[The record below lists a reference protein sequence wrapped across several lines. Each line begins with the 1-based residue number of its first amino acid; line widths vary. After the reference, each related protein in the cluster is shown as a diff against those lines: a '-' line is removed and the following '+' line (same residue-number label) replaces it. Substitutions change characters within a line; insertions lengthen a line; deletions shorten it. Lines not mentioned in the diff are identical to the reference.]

1 MRNFFLKGLAALT
14 MGFAMTACTQ
24 DFNYEEQEQQASLN
38 NAQQTL
44 GFYIPDNQDW
54 VMSTTATATFNV
66 KGLSDDATLYVFSN
80 NPQVERTAIVLAS
93 APMTGT
99 TTTISGFRLPQH
111 VKSLFVGLKQSNGN
125 MIYKYVDV
133 EDGQINANYDFS
145 GNVAR
150 ARTRA
155 NAVIDGDPFT
165 FESTTNYYKTAIPNG
180 AKDINTTGDSECIQ
194 AGVLYASNGMR
205 TGNNKV
211 NLWMGPAVDIYIS
224 GDVTIPSDAY
234 IFSANIYVLPGSTLT
249 MNKQANYECNI
260 YVSAGAIL
268 NYTLTNL
275 QANPYWD
282 NNLGKNVQPMSRL
295 YNKGTVNFG
304 DNFEANNDVIVYNE
318 GTMNG
323 TNITSKPGDGNP
335 SYFYNFGDLILKGK
349 MELNS
354 KSNFYNE
361 GKVSVSGL
369 TEATQ
374 ANIWWI
380 NKGHYTTGSLKMTP
394 WNDTF
399 YNYCQLIVEGNTHF
413 YNGKFYL
420 MDNSYIQ
427 TKTLD
432 VDNFTIHMGN
442 NSGFNCAGNN
452 TWGGDQGGQGDG
464 IYNGFKCTGANS
476 YIRLGGTTTVA
487 GHKKALETTGNVTIA
502 INNIYDKGAGNS
514 GVQPTVQRNE
524 GAIEATFSTLNPTY
538 NSTDCG
544 ATWTS
549 NPPSDTPPT
558 DTPTTET
565 PTIVTP
571 PTENQ
576 TWTYAFE
583 DNKTRCDFDLNDVV
597 IQVRE
602 SEADDTKLIV
612 KMVAA
617 GCQYDNYVWLGENQ
631 ITWDGKA
638 EVHDAFGVAH
648 GVMVNTGNNKGVDMP
663 AVETTIDKPDNFD
676 PQNADFKIRP
686 FRINSNPN
694 DDANAVDGYITI
706 AKEGV
711 ETGLWGP
718 LGLAIPAKWKW
729 PKERNTINWVYL
741 GFTDW
746 GKSSNLTVRTE
757 LSNWYETPEPGL
769 VYGE

>member
-1 MRNFFLKGLAALT
+1 MRNFFLKGVAALT
-14 MGFAMTACTQ
+14 MGLAMTACTK
-24 DFNYEEQEQQASLN
+24 DFNYEVEEQKASLD

-44 GFYIPDNQDW
+44 GFYIPENQDW
-54 VMSTTATATFNV
+54 VMTTTATATFNV

-93 APMTGT
+93 APMAGT

-133 EDGQINANYDFS
+133 EAGKISASYDFS
-145 GNVAR
+145 SPAQ
-150 ARTRA
+150 ARTRS
-155 NAVIDGDPFT
+155 IISEIGDPFT
-165 FESTTNYYKTAIPNG
+165 NYTIDQLNEMYKTSAHSDAKTTSEINFNDQNSYQSYGSIKLENETVGFHFWQG
-180 AKDINTTGDSECIQ
+180 A
-194 AGVLYASNGMR
+194 R
-205 TGNNKV
+205 
-211 NLWMGPAVDIYIS
+211 DIYIS
-224 GDVTIPSDAY
+224 GTVTLNVDGTNSMNQARIYLLPNSTLNFNMDNF
-234 IFSANIYVLPGSTLT
+234 INNLEIYVARNAT
-249 MNKQANYECNI
+249 
-260 YVSAGAIL
+260 L
-268 NYTLTNL
+268 NYNAEKLYKQDGGGIIFNRGTLNL
-275 QANPYWD
+275 Q
-282 NNLGKNVQPMSRL
+282 
-295 YNKGTVNFG
+295 
-304 DNFEANNDVIVYNE
+304 DNFEANQSSIVYNE
-318 GTMNG
+318 GTIYG
-323 TNITSKPGDGNP
+323 KNITSKPQDSMP
-335 SYFYNFGDLILKGK
+335 SYFYNFGDLVLTGNMI
-349 MELNS
+349 LNS
-354 KSNFYNE
+354 SSNFFNE
-361 GKVSVSGL
+361 GTVSVAGQ

-380 NKGHYTTGSLKMTP
+380 NKGHYTTNTLVMHP

-399 YNYCQLIVEGNTHF
+399 YNYCQLIVEDNTHF
-413 YNGKFYL
+413 YNGAFHL

-427 TKTLD
+427 TGTLD

-442 NSGFNCAGNN
+442 NSGFNCTGNN
-452 TWGGDQGGQGDG
+452 TWGDQGGQGDG
-464 IYNGFKCTGANS
+464 IYNGFKCTGTNS

-514 GVQPTVQRNE
+514 GVQPTIQRNE
-524 GAIEATFSTLNPTY
+524 GAIEATFNTLNPTY

-549 NPPSDTPPT
+549 TPST

-571 PTENQ
+571 TTENQ
-576 TWTYAFE
+576 SWTYAFE
-583 DNKTRCDFDLNDVV
+583 DNKTKCDFDLNDVV

-612 KMVAA
+612 KLVAA

-663 AVETTIDKPDNFD
+663 AVETTIDKPEGFD
-676 PQNADFKIRP
+676 FQNADFKIRP

-694 DDANAVDGYITI
+694 DEDNATSDYITI
-706 AKEGV
+706 VKEGV
-711 ETGLWGP
+711 STGLWGP

-729 PKERNTINWVYL
+729 PKERYTVNYAYPT
-741 GFTDW
+741 FTDW
-746 GKSSNLTVRTE
+746 GKTSDLTLRADE
-757 LSNWYETPEPGL
+757 AGWYENPASGL

>member
-1 MRNFFLKGLAALT
+1 M
-14 MGFAMTACTQ
+14 Q
-24 DFNYEEQEQQASLN
+24 
-38 NAQQTL
+38 
-44 GFYIPDNQDW
+44 
-54 VMSTTATATFNV
+54 
-66 KGLSDDATLYVFSN
+66 
-80 NPQVERTAIVLAS
+80 
-93 APMTGT
+93 
-99 TTTISGFRLPQH
+99 
-111 VKSLFVGLKQSNGN
+111 
-125 MIYKYVDV
+125 
-133 EDGQINANYDFS
+133 
-145 GNVAR
+145 
-150 ARTRA
+150 
-155 NAVIDGDPFT
+155 
-165 FESTTNYYKTAIPNG
+165 
-180 AKDINTTGDSECIQ
+180 
-194 AGVLYASNGMR
+194 
-205 TGNNKV
+205 
-211 NLWMGPAVDIYIS
+211 
-224 GDVTIPSDAY
+224 
-234 IFSANIYVLPGSTLT
+234 
-249 MNKQANYECNI
+249 
-260 YVSAGAIL
+260 
-268 NYTLTNL
+268 
-275 QANPYWD
+275 
-282 NNLGKNVQPMSRL
+282 
-295 YNKGTVNFG
+295 
-304 DNFEANNDVIVYNE
+304 DNFEANQSSIVYNE
-318 GTMNG
+318 GTIYG
-323 TNITSKPGDGNP
+323 KNITSKPGDGNP

-399 YNYCQLIVEGNTHF
+399 YNYCQLIVEDNTHF
-413 YNGKFYL
+413 YNGAFHL

-427 TKTLD
+427 TGTLD

-442 NSGFNCAGNN
+442 NSGFNCTGNN
-452 TWGGDQGGQGDG
+452 TWGDQGGQGDG
-464 IYNGFKCTGANS
+464 IYNGFKCTGTNS

-514 GVQPTVQRNE
+514 GVQPTIQRNE
-524 GAIEATFSTLNPTY
+524 GAIEATFNTLNPTY

-549 NPPSDTPPT
+549 TPSA

-576 TWTYAFE
+576 SWTYAFE
-583 DNKTRCDFDLNDVV
+583 DNKTKCDFDLNDVV

-612 KMVAA
+612 KLVAA

-663 AVETTIDKPDNFD
+663 AVETTIDKPEGFD
-676 PQNADFKIRP
+676 FQNADFKIRP

-694 DDANAVDGYITI
+694 DEDNATSDYITI
-706 AKEGV
+706 VKEGNG
-711 ETGLWGP
+711 EELWGP

-729 PKERNTINWVYL
+729 PKERNTISYAYQQ
-741 GFTDW
+741 FTDW
-746 GKSSNLTVRTE
+746 GKEADLTLRADE
-757 LSNWYETPEPGL
+757 SGWYEYPESGL
-769 VYGE
+769 VYGD

>member
-1 MRNFFLKGLAALT
+1 MRNLFFKGFAAIT
-14 MGFAMTACTQ
+14 MGLTMTACMQ
-24 DFNYEEQEQQASLN
+24 EFDYEEQEQQASLN

-66 KGLSDDATLYVFSN
+66 KGLSDDATLYVYSN
-80 NPQVERTAIVLAS
+80 NPQVERTATVLAS

-133 EDGQINANYDFS
+133 EAGQISASYDFS
-145 GNVAR
+145 SPAQ
-150 ARTRA
+150 ARTRS
-155 NAVIDGDPFT
+155 IISEIGDPFT
-165 FESTTNYYKTAIPNG
+165 NYTTDQLDAMYKASAHSDAKTTSEINFNDQNSYQSYEAIKLENETVGFHFWQG
-180 AKDINTTGDSECIQ
+180 A
-194 AGVLYASNGMR
+194 R
-205 TGNNKV
+205 
-211 NLWMGPAVDIYIS
+211 DIYIS
-224 GDVTIPSDAY
+224 GTVTLNVDGTNSINQARIYLLPYATLNLNMDSY
-234 IFSANIYVLPGSTLT
+234 INNLEIYVASNAT
-249 MNKQANYECNI
+249 
-260 YVSAGAIL
+260 L
-268 NYTLTNL
+268 NYNAEKLYRQDGGGIIFNRGTLNL
-275 QANPYWD
+275 Q
-282 NNLGKNVQPMSRL
+282 
-295 YNKGTVNFG
+295 
-304 DNFEANNDVIVYNE
+304 DNFEANQSSIVYNE
-318 GTMNG
+318 GTIYG
-323 TNITSKPGDGNP
+323 KNITSKPQDSMP
-335 SYFYNFGDLILKGK
+335 SYFYNFGDLILTGN
-349 MELNS
+349 MILNS
-354 KSNFYNE
+354 SSNFFNE
-361 GKVSVSGL
+361 GTVSVAGQ

-380 NKGHYTTGSLKMTP
+380 NKGHYTTNTLVMHP

-399 YNYCQLIVEGNTHF
+399 YNYCQLIVEDNTHF
-413 YNGKFYL
+413 YNGAFYL

-442 NSGFNCAGNN
+442 N
-452 TWGGDQGGQGDG
+452 
-464 IYNGFKCTGANS
+464 
-476 YIRLGGTTTVA
+476 IRLGGTTTVA

-514 GVQPTVQRNE
+514 GVQPTIQRNE
-524 GAIEATFSTLNPTY
+524 GAIEATFNTLNPTY

-549 NPPSDTPPT
+549 TPST

-576 TWTYAFE
+576 SWTYAFE

-602 SEADDTKLIV
+602 SETDDTKLIV
-612 KMVAA
+612 KLVAA
-617 GCQYDNYVWLGENQ
+617 GCEYDNYVWLGETP
-631 ITWDGKA
+631 IVWEGGA
-638 EVHDAFGVAH
+638 EVHDAFGVTH
-648 GVMVNTGNNKGVDMP
+648 GVMVNTGNNKGVDKTP
-663 AVETTIDKPDNFD
+663 VEVTIDKPTNFD
-676 PQNADFKIRP
+676 FQNADFKICP
-686 FRINSNPN
+686 FRINSDPT
-694 DDANAVDGYITI
+694 DEANAVDGYISI
-706 AKEGV
+706 VKEGV
-711 ETGLWGP
+711 NTGLWGP

-729 PKERNTINWVYL
+729 PKERYTVNYAYPT
-741 GFTDW
+741 FTDW
-746 GKSSNLTVRTE
+746 GKESDLTLRPGK
-757 LSNWYETPEPGL
+757 SGWYDSPTSGL

>member
-1 MRNFFLKGLAALT
+1 MRNLFFKGFAAIT
-14 MGFAMTACTQ
+14 MGLTMTACMQ
-24 DFNYEEQEQQASLN
+24 EFDYEEQEQQASLN

-66 KGLSDDATLYVFSN
+66 KGLSDDATLYVYSN
-80 NPQVERTAIVLAS
+80 NPQVERTATVLAS

-133 EDGQINANYDFS
+133 EAGQISASYDFS
-145 GNVAR
+145 SPAPMYKASAHSDAKTTSEINFNDQNSYQSYEAIKLENETVGFHFWQGAR
-150 ARTRA
+150 
-155 NAVIDGDPFT
+155 
-165 FESTTNYYKTAIPNG
+165 
-180 AKDINTTGDSECIQ
+180 
-194 AGVLYASNGMR
+194 
-205 TGNNKV
+205 
-211 NLWMGPAVDIYIS
+211 DIYIS
-224 GDVTIPSDAY
+224 GTVTLNVDGTNSINQARIYLLPYATLNLNMDSY
-234 IFSANIYVLPGSTLT
+234 INNLEIYVASNAT
-249 MNKQANYECNI
+249 
-260 YVSAGAIL
+260 L
-268 NYTLTNL
+268 NYNAEKLYRQDGGGIIFNRGTLNL
-275 QANPYWD
+275 Q
-282 NNLGKNVQPMSRL
+282 
-295 YNKGTVNFG
+295 
-304 DNFEANNDVIVYNE
+304 DNFEANQSSIVYNE
-318 GTMNG
+318 GTIYG
-323 TNITSKPGDGNP
+323 KNITSKPQDSMP
-335 SYFYNFGDLILKGK
+335 SYFYNFGDLILTGN
-349 MELNS
+349 MILNS
-354 KSNFYNE
+354 SSNFFNE
-361 GKVSVSGL
+361 GTVSVAGQ

-380 NKGHYTTGSLKMTP
+380 NKGHYTTNTLVMHP

-399 YNYCQLIVEGNTHF
+399 YNYCQLIVEDNTHF
-413 YNGKFYL
+413 YNGAFYL

-442 NSGFNCAGNN
+442 NSGFNCTGNN
-452 TWGGDQGGQGDG
+452 TWGDQGGQGDG
-464 IYNGFKCTGANS
+464 IYNGFKCTGTNS

-514 GVQPTVQRNE
+514 GVQPTIQRNE
-524 GAIEATFSTLNPTY
+524 GAIEATFNTLNPTY

-549 NPPSDTPPT
+549 TPST

-576 TWTYAFE
+576 SWTYAFE

-602 SEADDTKLIV
+602 SETDDTKLIV
-612 KMVAA
+612 KLVAA
-617 GCQYDNYVWLGENQ
+617 GCEYDNYVWLGETP
-631 ITWDGKA
+631 IVWEGGA
-638 EVHDAFGVAH
+638 EVHDAFGVTH
-648 GVMVNTGNNKGVDMP
+648 GVMVNTGNNKGVDKTP
-663 AVETTIDKPDNFD
+663 VEVTIDKPTNFD
-676 PQNADFKIRP
+676 FQNADFKICP
-686 FRINSNPN
+686 FRINSDPT
-694 DDANAVDGYITI
+694 DEANAVDGYISI
-706 AKEGV
+706 VKEGV
-711 ETGLWGP
+711 NTGLWGP

-729 PKERNTINWVYL
+729 PKERYTVNYAYPT
-741 GFTDW
+741 FTDW
-746 GKSSNLTVRTE
+746 GKESDLTLRPGK
-757 LSNWYETPEPGL
+757 SGWYDSPTSGL